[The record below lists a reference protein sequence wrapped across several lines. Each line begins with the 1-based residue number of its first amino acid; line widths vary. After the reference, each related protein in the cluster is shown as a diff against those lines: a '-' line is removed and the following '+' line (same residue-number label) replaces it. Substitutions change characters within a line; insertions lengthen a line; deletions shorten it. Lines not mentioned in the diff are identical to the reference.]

1 MDGAITNIVGSTTVT
16 ILFDQNLNWY
26 ILDGDRL
33 RIYGNQRDLQTT
45 PAVNLI
51 SRCTGLSPDTVG
63 QSVSAIFGRHGKFHR
78 EMSNLLQ
85 LDDPRIKILEDQ
97 LTDERRFSSV
107 YRQDLEANLVKE
119 MSMSIADEILNR
131 MSGSHERRGTIR
143 EQQDFLVQQDR
154 VMGEIARLK
163 KSRFMAITLERGD
176 EDGTEKET

>member
-1 MDGAITNIVGSTTVT
+1 MDGAITNVVGLSTVT

-26 ILDGDRL
+26 VLDGGRL
-33 RIYGNQRDLQTT
+33 RIYGNQKDLLTT

-51 SRCTGLSPDTVG
+51 SRCTGLGTGRVRDSIN
-63 QSVSAIFGRHGKFHR
+63 AMFGRHGESHR
-78 EMSNLLQ
+78 SMSNLLPP
-85 LDDPRIKILEDQ
+85 DDSRIKILEDQ

-119 MSMSIADEILNR
+119 MSVTIADEILNR

-154 VMGEIARLK
+154 VTGEIARLK

-176 EDGTEKET
+176 NDGTEKET